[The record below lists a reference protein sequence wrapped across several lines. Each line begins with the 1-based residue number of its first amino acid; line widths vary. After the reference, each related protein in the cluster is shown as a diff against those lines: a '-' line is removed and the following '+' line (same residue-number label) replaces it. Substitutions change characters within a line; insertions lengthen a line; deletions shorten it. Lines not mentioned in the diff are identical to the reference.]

1 MEWVSSDAVE
11 NSAILLAGKS
21 AELGVAFALKVKE
34 GNAVPTGVVIY
45 NKKQALVPAA
55 NKLVFK

>member
-1 MEWVSSDAVE
+1 M
-11 NSAILLAGKS
+11 
-21 AELGVAFALKVKE
+21 KVKE